1 MINYFPVSFK
11 STILRTYF
19 SLRSRAVERFRRH
32 PAATQRE
39 QLERL
44 LRECA
49 HTAFGQRYGFGGI
62 RTPEAFAQRVERFDY
77 DTFRPYIDRMLAG
90 ERDVTAPGRVRW
102 FARSSGT
109 TSDRSK
115 YLPVTDASLRRCHT
129 RGLRDVATFYVG
141 QYPSTRVFEGK
152 TLTLGGS
159 CSAHD
164 GVVAGDLSALLVERT
179 PFWSGWFRAPRRAT
193 ALLSDFDEK
202 VERIC
207 RECASEP
214 ITAFAGVP
222 SWNLAL
228 MRRMVECTGRRNL
241 CEVWPRLE
249 LFAHGGVGFEP
260 YRAAFRELIPSDGMH
275 YMETYNASEGFFAI
289 ADDASRDDMLLML
302 DYGTY
307 YEFRDGDEVVPLEG
321 VRCGGRY
328 ALLISSCNGLWR
340 YEPGDVVEFTATDPY
355 RIRVAG
361 RTRQFINA
369 FGEELVMENAERAVT
384 AAAAAAGAVV
394 AEYTA
399 APRYMT
405 LRERGAHE
413 WIVEFHRAP
422 ERYETFA
429 GALDRELMRLNSD
442 YEAKRRST
450 MAPPVL
456 HVVPAGTFDRW
467 MLRRRKNKVPR
478 LSNDRR
484 VLEDV
489 LATMVPRGE
498 AAGVRTATE

>member
-1 MINYFPVSFK
+1 VSFRN
-11 STILRTYF
+11 TILRTFF
-19 SLRSRAVERFRRH
+19 SQRSRSVERFRRH
-32 PAATQRE
+32 PVATQRR

-44 LRECA
+44 LGENARTE
-49 HTAFGQRYGFGGI
+49 FGSRYDFASI
-62 RTPEAFAQRVERFDY
+62 RTPEEFAQRVDRFDY
-77 DTFRPYIDRMLAG
+77 ESFKPYIDRMMAG
-90 ERDVTAPGRVRW
+90 RTDVAARGRVRW

-109 TSDRSK
+109 TSERSK
-115 YLPVTDASLRRCHT
+115 YLPVTDVSLWRCHT
-129 RGLRDVATFYVG
+129 QGLRDVASFYVG

-159 CSAHD
+159 FAERG
-164 GVVAGDLSALLVERT
+164 GVVAGDLSALLVART
-179 PFWSGWFRAPRRAT
+179 PFWSGWFRTPRRRT
-193 ALLSDFDEK
+193 ALLADFDEK

-207 RECASEP
+207 RECTSERV
-214 ITAFAGVP
+214 TAFAGVP

-228 MRRMVECTGRRNL
+228 LRRVVEYAGRRNL
-241 CEVWPRLE
+241 CEVWPHLE

-260 YRAAFRELIPSDGMH
+260 YRAAFRELIPSEGMH

-321 VRCGGRY
+321 VEAGRRY
-328 ALLISSCNGLWR
+328 AMLVSSCNGLWR
-340 YEPGDVVEFTATDPY
+340 YELGDVVEFTATDPY

-369 FGEELVMENAERAVT
+369 FGEELMMSNAERAMT

-405 LRERGAHE
+405 LHGRGAHE
-413 WIVEFHRAP
+413 WIVEFDRAP
-422 ERYETFA
+422 RRMDEFVQ
-429 GALDRELMRLNSD
+429 ALDRELMRLNSD

-450 MAPPVL
+450 MGPPEL
-456 HVVPAGTFDRW
+456 HVVPAGTFAKW
-467 MLRRRKNKVPR
+467 MLRRGKNKVPR

-489 LATMVPRGE
+489 LAAARRTLE
-498 AAGVRTATE
+498 AAGERA